1 MDGWVRVSAHGG
13 NVVPDGQVAARPQ
26 AADAVGRGESRRWRR
41 GLGQADDVGGRGGTP
56 GAGLQPAVRVHR
68 AARYVRRLL
77 NIMDLIRGKIPSP
90 VSMDELENMPTRLA
104 SRSRSRDYGRSASR
118 DDDLAN
124 LWYALDDADVDV
136 LDDALNDSCAFKRR
150 GFHCHSCR

>member
-1 MDGWVRVSAHGG
+1 
-13 NVVPDGQVAARPQ
+13 
-26 AADAVGRGESRRWRR
+26 
-41 GLGQADDVGGRGGTP
+41 
-56 GAGLQPAVRVHR
+56 
-68 AARYVRRLL
+68 
-77 NIMDLIRGKIPSP
+77 MDLIHGKIPSP

-118 DDDLAN
+118 DDDLAS

-150 GFHCHSCR
+150 GFHCLLL